1 MDGGETSVRIATHL
15 PSWLLLLF
23 AAAPLGVACSAHG
36 SGKGA
41 TQGVTAAIREEPPEG
56 QLRIA
61 EIVGTYTTKGALD
74 RLSSPEGA
82 EQLETLVART
92 VTRSLEAALRA
103 PPGVQGR
110 GGYAVPR
117 SLVDRV
123 AYDSATAVSSA
134 ISVQLERALGPNG
147 RGPLAASLGET
158 AAQVSGSAV
167 RGARDELGDFFPGC
181 DVADRRACLEAE
193 VRSLGRAAATGF
205 VEGIARSAAWPLL
218 ALAFAVG
225 VVATLVVGGVRRLL
239 REHRHL
245 EPRGAHP

>member
-1 MDGGETSVRIATHL
+1 VRIATHP

-23 AAAPLGVACSAHG
+23 AAAPLGAACSAHS

-41 TQGVTAAIREEPPEG
+41 TQGMVAAIREEPPEG
-56 QLRIA
+56 QPRVA
-61 EIVGTYTTKGALD
+61 EIVGRYVVEGALD
-74 RLSSPEGA
+74 QLSTPEGMA
-82 EQLETLVART
+82 RLETLVDRS
-92 VTRSLEAALRA
+92 VTRSFEAALRA
-103 PPGVQGR
+103 PPGVQGRR

-134 ISVQLERALGPNG
+134 ISLQLERALGPDG

-181 DVADRRACLEAE
+181 DVADRRACVEAE

-218 ALAFAVG
+218 ALAFAIG